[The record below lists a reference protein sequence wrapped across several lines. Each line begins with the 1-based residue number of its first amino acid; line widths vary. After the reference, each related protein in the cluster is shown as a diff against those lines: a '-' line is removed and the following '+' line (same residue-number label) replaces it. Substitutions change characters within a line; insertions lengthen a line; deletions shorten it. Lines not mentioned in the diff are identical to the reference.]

1 MAKFHGLVIGFGIM
15 AFIALLPLTVIAAPP
30 PAPFAPDAHWISAP
44 AAAQPDPSVQAAPAA
59 DPPPLPIFRRAFAL
73 HPRTPGAKLAAATL
87 SISGLGQFEAQIN
100 GRNVTAAVL
109 TPSWSDY
116 RKRVYFDT
124 FAVTRFLRPGPN
136 VIAVQLGNGMY
147 NVEPTPD
154 RYEKFHAS
162 FGPPKLIA
170 QLTLRFA
177 DGSRQTIVSDAAWK
191 TAPGPITFTSIYGG
205 EDYDARLEPV
215 AWDTPIYD
223 DIAWSPAT
231 PVDGPGGA
239 LEPETIAP
247 VVPNDT
253 YTPIRITHPKPDTA
267 VYDLGQNFAGWPEIA
282 VTGPRGASF
291 RLIPGELL
299 DANGLVTQRSAG
311 ASPRNPVFF
320 TYTLRGGGT
329 ASSPERWHPLFSYY
343 GFRYVQVEYV
353 HVETT
358 TPAPSILSLDARFLH
373 DAVAVDGHFTS
384 SDDLLNRIHTLINR
398 AMLANMV
405 SILTDCPTREKLG
418 WLEETHLAAASLMY
432 NYSLGALYAKQAA
445 DMRDAQLPNGLV
457 PSIAPEFPVFSG
469 GFRDSPEWGAAVILS
484 PWAAYQFYGSLALLR
499 DQYPAMQRYAAYL
512 NSKAQDHILVYGLG
526 DWYDIGPRAPGVSQ
540 LTSPGV
546 TATAIYYQSLTS
558 LARIA
563 TLLNHPGEAA
573 AYTQEAAEVRTAFN
587 ARFYHSDTHQYDT
600 GSQTANAMP
609 LVLGLVPEPDRAAV
623 LANLVA
629 DIHAH
634 SDHVTAGDIGFHYVV
649 RALTDGNESDVLYAM
664 LSRTDPPSYGAQLA
678 HGATTLTEA
687 WDANPNSSQDHFM
700 LGHAEEW
707 FYRGLAGID
716 IDLSR
721 PPGSQIEIRPAV
733 PGDLRSVSATFHSA
747 LGPIASAWTRTGDTL
762 RMDIT
767 LPTRARITVP
777 ANFTHSISVDGA
789 PAPSTIT
796 LTPGRHH
803 ILSHR

>member
-1 MAKFHGLVIGFGIM
+1 MHATRSLHFLK
-15 AFIALLPLTVIAAPP
+15 ALATLTLASLAMLAVAEPP
-30 PAPFAPDAHWISAP
+30 MPFTPEAHWI
-44 AAAQPDPSVQAAPAA
+44 AAQSDTSIPATPPV
-59 DPPPLPIFRRAFAL
+59 DLPPLPIFRRAFTL

-87 SISGLGQFEAQIN
+87 TISGLGQFEAHIN

-124 FAVTRFLRPGPN
+124 YDVTRLLRTGPN
-136 VIAVQLGNGMY
+136 VLAVLLGNGMY

-154 RYEKFHAS
+154 RYQKFHAS

-191 TAPGPITFTSIYGG
+191 TASGPITFTSIYGG

-215 AWDTPIYD
+215 AWDSPIYD
-223 DIAWSPAT
+223 DSTWSTAT
-231 PVDGPGGA
+231 PVDSPGGA
-239 LEPETIAP
+239 LLPEIIPP

-282 VTGPRGASF
+282 VTGPRGASI

-320 TYTLRGGGT
+320 TYTLRGGSTT
-329 ASSPERWHPLFSYY
+329 ANPERWQPRFSYY
-343 GFRYVQVEYV
+343 GFRFVQ
-353 HVETT
+353 VETT
-358 TPAPSILSLDARFLH
+358 TPAPTILSLDARFLH

-384 SDDLLNRIHTLINR
+384 SDKLLNLIHTLINR

-445 DMRDAQLPNGLV
+445 DMRDAQLPSGLV

-484 PWAAYQFYGSLALLR
+484 PWAAYQFYGSLTLLR

-512 NSKAQDHILVYGLG
+512 DSKAQDHILAYGLG
-526 DWYDIGPRAPGVSQ
+526 DWYDIGPKPPGGLQ

-546 TATAIYYQSLTS
+546 TATAIYYQSLTA

-563 TLLNHPGEAA
+563 TLLNHPGDAA
-573 AYTQEAAEVRTAFN
+573 AYTSEAAEVRAAFN
-587 ARFYHSDTHQYDT
+587 ARFYHPETHQYDT

-609 LVLGLVPEPDRAAV
+609 LVLGLVPDADHAAV
-623 LANLVA
+623 LANLVD

-649 RALTDGNESDVLYAM
+649 RALTDGNRSDVLYAM

-716 IDLSR
+716 FDLSR
-721 PPGSQIEIRPAV
+721 PPGAQIEIRPAV
-733 PGDLRSVSATFHSA
+733 PGDLHSVSATFHSA
-747 LGPIASAWTRTGDTL
+747 LGTIASAWTRTGDVL

-767 LPTRARITVP
+767 LPTRARIVIP
-777 ANFTHSISVDGA
+777 ANFSHSISVDGA
-789 PAPSTIT
+789 PAPSTLT
-796 LTPGRHH
+796 LGPGMHH
-803 ILSHR
+803 IRSHR

>member
-1 MAKFHGLVIGFGIM
+1 
-15 AFIALLPLTVIAAPP
+15 LPLPAIAAPP
-30 PAPFAPDAHWISAP
+30 PAPFAADAHWI
-44 AAAQPDPSVQAAPAA
+44 AAQADTQPDTSSTKTNQPA
-59 DPPPLPIFRRAFAL
+59 DPPALPIFRRVFTS
-73 HPRTPGAKLAAATL
+73 HPRTPGAKLTAATL
-87 SISGLGQFEAQIN
+87 SISGLGQFEARIN
-100 GRNVTAAVL
+100 GRNITAAVL

-116 RKRVYFDT
+116 RKRVYFD
-124 FAVTRFLRPGPN
+124 AYDVTRLLRPGAN
-136 VIAVQLGNGMY
+136 VLAVLLGNGMY
-147 NVEPTPD
+147 NVEPTPN
-154 RYEKFHAS
+154 RYQKFHAT
-162 FGPPKLIA
+162 FGQPKLIA

-205 EDYDARLEPV
+205 EDYDARLEPA
-215 AWDTPIYD
+215 AWETPSFDDT
-223 DIAWSPAT
+223 AWSPAI

-239 LEPETIAP
+239 LLLETIPP
-247 VVPNDT
+247 VVPNET
-253 YTPIRITHPKPDTA
+253 YTPIRITHPKPNTT
-267 VYDLGQNFAGWPEIA
+267 VYDLGQNLAGWPEIA
-282 VTGPRGASF
+282 VTGPRGASI
-291 RLIPGELL
+291 RLTPGELL

-329 ASSPERWHPLFSYY
+329 RANPERWHPRFSYY
-343 GFRYVQVEYV
+343 GFRYVQVE
-353 HVETT
+353 
-358 TPAPSILSLDARFLH
+358 TPNPRPTILTLDARFLH
-373 DAVAVDGHFTS
+373 DAIAVDGSFTS

-432 NYSLGALYAKQAA
+432 NYSLGVLYAKQAA

-457 PSIAPEFPVFSG
+457 PSIAPEFPLFSG

-512 NSKAQDHILVYGLG
+512 SSKAQDHILAYGLG
-526 DWYDIGPRAPGVSQ
+526 DWYDIGPRAPGGSQ

-546 TATAIYYQSLTS
+546 TATGIYYQSITA

-563 TLLNHPGEAA
+563 TLLDHPNDAA
-573 AYTQEAAEVRTAFN
+573 AYTQEAAAVRAAFN
-587 ARFYHSDTHQYDT
+587 ARFYHAETHQYDT

-609 LVLGLVPEPDRAAV
+609 LVLGLVPDADRAAV

-634 SDHVTAGDIGFHYVV
+634 ADHVTAGDIGFHYVV
-649 RALTDGNESDVLYAM
+649 RALTDGNRSDVLYAM

-721 PPGSQIEIRPAV
+721 PPGTQIEIHPAV
-733 PGDLRSVSATFHSA
+733 PGDLHSVSATFHSA

>member
-1 MAKFHGLVIGFGIM
+1 LHATRSLLFLKTL
-15 AFIALLPLTVIAAPP
+15 AALTLFPLTAVAAPP
-30 PAPFAPDAHWISAP
+30 PAPFTTEAHWI
-44 AAAQPDPSVQAAPAA
+44 AAQPDTATPATNQTTVKS
-59 DPPPLPIFRRAFAL
+59 PPLPIFRRAFTL
-73 HPRTPGAKLAAATL
+73 HPRTPGAKLVAATL
-87 SISGLGQFEAQIN
+87 SLSGLGQFEAHIN

-116 RKRVYFDT
+116 RKRVYFETYD
-124 FAVTRFLRPGPN
+124 VTRLLRTGPN
-136 VIAVQLGNGMY
+136 VLAVLLGNGMY

-205 EDYDARLEPV
+205 EDYDARLEPL
-215 AWDTPIYD
+215 AWDTPAFD
-223 DIAWSPAT
+223 DSGWAPAT
-231 PVDGPGGA
+231 PVDGPRGA
-239 LEPETIAP
+239 LEPETIPP
-247 VVPNDT
+247 VIPTET
-253 YTPIRITHPKPDTA
+253 YTPVHLTHPKPDTA
-267 VYDLGQNFAGWPEIA
+267 VYDLGQNLAGWPEIA
-282 VTGPRGASF
+282 VAGPRGATI
-291 RLIPGELL
+291 RLTPGELL

-320 TYTLRGGGT
+320 TYTLRGGST
-329 ASSPERWHPLFSYY
+329 NASPERWHPRFSYY
-343 GFRYVQVEYV
+343 GFRYVQVE
-353 HVETT
+353 TT
-358 TPAPSILSLDARFLH
+358 TPAPTILTLDARFLH

-445 DMRDAQLPNGLV
+445 DMRDAQLPSGLV

-512 NSKAQDHILVYGLG
+512 SSKAQDHILAYGLG
-526 DWYDIGPRAPGVSQ
+526 DWYDIGPRAPGGSQ

-546 TATAIYYQSLTS
+546 TATAIYYQSLTA

-563 TLLNHPGEAA
+563 TLLNHPGDAA
-573 AYTQEAAEVRTAFN
+573 AYTSEAAEVRAAFN
-587 ARFYHSDTHQYDT
+587 TRFYHPETHQYDT

-609 LVLGLVPEPDRAAV
+609 LVLGLVPEPDRDAV
-623 LANLVA
+623 LAKLVA

-634 SDHVTAGDIGFHYVV
+634 ADHVTAGDIGFHYVV
-649 RALTDGNESDVLYAM
+649 RALTDGDRSDVLYAM

-721 PPGSQIEIRPAV
+721 PPGAQIEIRPAV
-733 PGDLRSVSATFHSA
+733 PGDLHSVSATFHSA

-767 LPTRARITVP
+767 LPTRARIVIP
-777 ANFTHSISVDGA
+777 ANFSHSISVDGA
-789 PAPSTIT
+789 PAASALT
-796 LTPGRHH
+796 LAAGTHH
-803 ILSHR
+803 IRSHR